1 MIRAM
6 VVRTSGQRRI
16 MWQVALLS
24 LVALS
29 LFSSTAAAA
38 SAIQDD
44 GALFSQTARNDFTT
58 REAQIERDTGKQI
71 VVRTVASLNGK
82 DISAQADAAFAQ
94 LNVNGVLLYA
104 SKADKSLSIKTGPTT
119 RQAIST
125 QEEGQ
130 IRDQMLASFRTNDFD
145 GGLLNA
151 TDRVGRDLRAVF
163 TGTNTGANTNR
174 SGANQPATT
183 SATPAAPRATGGGIG
198 IGAILVVLLL
208 IVAIVFV
215 ARRIFGRNNNTGVSG
230 GPYGGGGGN
239 VGTNYAPPPQPG
251 YGNNYGGGGYGQPS
265 QGGGFGSSV
274 AGGAVGGFGGAIL
287 GNAVYDHFRDANGN
301 DRNGNP
307 VNTGGN
313 AGNNGPYQDPNND
326 AGRVDDSYQDTG
338 SWGNGGGDNSAAA
351 GGGSDPGTGSWGG
364 DGGAGAGDSG
374 GDSGGGGDT
383 GGGSWA

>member
-1 MIRAM
+1 MTRAM
-6 VVRTSGQRRI
+6 MIFMSGQRRM
-16 MWQVALLS
+16 MWRVALLS

-29 LFSSTAAAA
+29 LFGSTVAAAG
-38 SAIQDD
+38 AIQDD

-71 VVRTVASLNGK
+71 VVRTVTSLNGK

-104 SKADKSLSIKTGPTT
+104 SKADKSLSIKTGTTT

-183 SATPAAPRATGGGIG
+183 STTPAAPRATGGGIG

-215 ARRIFGRNNNTGVSG
+215 ARKIFGRNNNTGVSG
-230 GPYGGGGGN
+230 GPYGGGN

-251 YGNNYGGGGYGQPS
+251 YGNNYGGGYGQPS

-287 GNAVYDHFRDANGN
+287 GNAVYDHFRDEHGN

-307 VNTGGN
+307 VNTSGN

-338 SWGNGGGDNSAAA
+338 SWG
-351 GGGSDPGTGSWGG
+351 G
-364 DGGAGAGDSG
+364 DGGASAGDSGGGGDSG
-374 GDSGGGGDT
+374 GDSG
-383 GGGSWA
+383 SWA